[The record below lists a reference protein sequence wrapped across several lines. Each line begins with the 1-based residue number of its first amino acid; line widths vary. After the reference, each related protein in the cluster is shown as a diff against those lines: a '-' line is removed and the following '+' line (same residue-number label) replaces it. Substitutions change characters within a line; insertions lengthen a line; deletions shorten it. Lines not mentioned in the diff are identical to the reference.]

1 MAPPWESINRC
12 DYWVPNLSVYKKNYV
27 ILWWTTFLIYDPYIL
42 RVWWLLNSVMPD
54 ISLGMISIM
63 PQFNVGHM
71 EVTMCHLGND
81 LMTHSLIFLPY
92 WPNHPSFP
100 SMGLY
105 IVKRPLLFVI
115 CEVFD
120 SPPGHSV
127 LAGRLWWWRVPP
139 FSGSHSTGQESLF
152 CPSMNSVIDFMTILP
167 IFFYVWLQPH

>member
-1 MAPPWESINRC
+1 MVSMAPPWESINRC

-105 IVKRPLLFVI
+105 IVKRPLLFAI
-115 CEVFD
+115 CRVFD

-127 LAGRLWWWRVPP
+127 LAGRLWSWRVPP
-139 FSGSHSTGQESLF
+139 LAGSHSIGWESLF
-152 CPSMNSVIDFMTILP
+152 FPPSKNSMIDFIIIPPTFL
-167 IFFYVWLQPH
+167 